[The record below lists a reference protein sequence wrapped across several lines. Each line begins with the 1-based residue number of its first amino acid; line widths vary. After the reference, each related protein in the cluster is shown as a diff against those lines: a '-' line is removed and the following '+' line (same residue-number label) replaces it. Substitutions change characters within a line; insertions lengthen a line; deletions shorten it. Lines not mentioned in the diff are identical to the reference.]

1 MRKLGILT
9 AVLLLASGISV
20 AGDDKTSIR
29 GCLMQMGEDFILTD
43 ANGTK
48 YEVDE
53 MNAELKDHLGHVVE
67 IEGEME
73 GRSDDDKHE
82 ARKIDAKKIK
92 MVAADCA
99 SLNVATSAEPGA
111 TTTTGPAA
119 TTTTTTTTTT
129 AGTTAAGTAA
139 TGSTTVAGTV
149 ESDRDDDVSGA
160 EKANA
165 AASASTPEGSGVV
178 TSGTTG
184 PTTHVAGRV
193 DPNTGAT
200 STGAAGGTSVSP
212 DATVAQSNPPDQKP
226 FGQEQRTG
234 EPATGTPEVKEG
246 EARVDAD
253 VDAAAA
259 GQAGDR
265 ATMGKKREVRGC
277 VTQVDDQFVL
287 TEEGTGATYRLDGEH
302 DKLRQHLNHT
312 VALKGEAEELGETS
326 GSGAKFEFDVEEVT
340 MISAGCSAK
349 STTAPEG
356 VEKN

>member
-1 MRKLGILT
+1 MKKLGILT
-9 AVLLLASGISV
+9 AVLLLASGISY
-20 AGDDKTSIR
+20 ASDDKTSIR

-48 YEVDE
+48 YEIDE
-53 MNAELKDHLGHVVE
+53 MNAQLKDHLGHVVE

-82 ARKIDAKKIK
+82 ARKLDAKKIK
-92 MVAADCA
+92 MVSADC
-99 SLNVATSAEPGA
+99 SSFNVASAGA
-111 TTTTGPAA
+111 PAA
-119 TTTTTTTTTT
+119 TTTTTTTTT
-129 AGTTAAGTAA
+129 AGTTTA
-139 TGSTTVAGTV
+139 AGTV
-149 ESDRDDDVSGA
+149 ESDRDDDISGA
-160 EKANA
+160 EKASA
-165 AASASTPEGSGVV
+165 AGSASQPEGSGMV

-200 STGAAGGTSVSP
+200 STGTAGGTSVSP
-212 DATVAQSNPPDQKP
+212 DATVAQSAPPDQKP

-246 EARVDAD
+246 EARVDTD
-253 VDAAAA
+253 VNAA
-259 GQAGDR
+259 GTQTAAGDR
-265 ATMGKKREVRGC
+265 ATMGKKRDVRGC
-277 VTQVDDQFVL
+277 LTQVGDQFVL

-302 DKLRQHLNHT
+302 DKLRQHVNHT
-312 VALKGEAEELGETS
+312 VSLKGEAEQLGETS

-349 STTAPEG
+349 SNAPPEG
-356 VEKN
+356 IEKN